1 MSNPDRREPDRGA
14 PDPAEVR
21 SGYAQSGENA
31 PEPIEIHYED
41 LGSLNDPPVLLIMG
55 LGAQLVLWHNEF
67 CQKLVDL
74 GYRVIRFDNRDV
86 GLSTKLHGRR
96 ADSALVPSLL
106 RSMVGLSSPS
116 VYRLEDLADDAAA
129 VLDHLGIERAH
140 IVGASMG
147 GMIAQIFAA
156 QYPERTAG
164 LGIIFSSNNAPL
176 LPPPAPKSLLALLK
190 GPHPSSPREVIVANS
205 VRVSKIIGSPAYQKS
220 EEELRTEAVEM
231 YERCFYPQ
239 GIGRHFGAIMGSG
252 SLKHYDVRISAP
264 TVVIHG
270 RADRLV
276 RPSGGRAIADAIP
289 GARLVLF
296 DGMGHD
302 LPEPLWD
309 PIISELDATFSRF
322 PTAH

>member
-1 MSNPDRREPDRGA
+1 MSKPDRVGA
-14 PDPAEVR
+14 R
-21 SGYAQSGENA
+21 SGYAQTLWNG
-31 PEPIEIHYED
+31 PEPVKIEIHYED
-41 LGSLNDPPVLLIMG
+41 LGSPDDPPVLLIMG
-55 LGAQLVLWHNEF
+55 LGAQLVLWREEF

-86 GLSTKLHGRR
+86 GLSTKLHGRHVEGSLIPR
-96 ADSALVPSLL
+96 LL
-106 RSMVGLSSPS
+106 RSFVGLSSNS

-129 VLDHLGIERAH
+129 VLDHLGIDRAH

-156 QYPERTAG
+156 KYPERTAG
-164 LGIIFSSNNAPL
+164 LGIIFSSNNSPL
-176 LPPPAPKSLLALLK
+176 LPPPAPKALLSLIK
-190 GPHPSSPREVIVANS
+190 GPHPSSPRDVIVENS

-220 EEELRTEAVEM
+220 DDQLRADAIET

-239 GIGRHFGAIMGSG
+239 GIGRHFSAIMGSG
-252 SLKHYDVRISAP
+252 SLKRYDVRITAP

-270 RADRLV
+270 RADRLM
-276 RPSGGRAIADAIP
+276 RPSGGKAIADAIP

-302 LPEPLWD
+302 LPQPLWE
-309 PIISELDATFSRF
+309 PIVSELNTTFGLFSWPRQG
-322 PTAH
+322 PVG

>member
-1 MSNPDRREPDRGA
+1 MQ
-14 PDPAEVR
+14 VR
-21 SGYAQSGENA
+21 AGYARSHWDGTDL
-31 PEPIEIHYED
+31 EIHYED
-41 LGSLNDPPVLLIMG
+41 LGNADDPPVLLIMG
-55 LGAQLVLWHNEF
+55 LGAQLVLWHDEF

-96 ADSALVPSLL
+96 ADGSLVTSLL
-106 RSMVGLSSPS
+106 RSFAGLRSAS
-116 VYRLEDLADDAAA
+116 VYRLEDMADDAAA
-129 VLDHLGIERAH
+129 VLDHLGVGRAH

-156 QYPERTAG
+156 RFPERTAG
-164 LGIIFSSNNAPL
+164 LGIIFSSNNSPL
-176 LPPPAPKSLLALLK
+176 LPPPAPKALMALIK
-190 GPHPSSPREVIVANS
+190 GPHPGSPRDVIVENS

-220 EEELRTEAVEM
+220 EEQLRADAIET

-239 GIGRHFGAIMGSG
+239 GIGRHFSAILGSG
-252 SLKHYDVRISAP
+252 SLKRYDTRITAP

-270 RADRLV
+270 RADILM
-276 RPSGGRAIADAIP
+276 RPSGGRAIANAIP

-302 LPEPLWD
+302 LPEQLWD
-309 PIISELDATFSRF
+309 DIAGELSATFCQFAEAR
-322 PTAH
+322 